1 MATLSFAL
9 AMCLM
14 PLIISDASQG
24 CGTRHNSRRHAAACH
39 KKRSSSPLP
48 SRTHPSPASQA
59 PSSPLDE
66 GGFLADD
73 SAPSAADRIL
83 SGLPPMAF
91 DFNKISPTLRLPSCK
106 VDPIYGDC
114 VPTNAFLLSNGAH
127 AEDISFGGR

>member
-1 MATLSFAL
+1 MVTLSIAL

-14 PLIISDASQG
+14 PLVISDAKQG
-24 CGTRHNSRRHAAACH
+24 CGKHHSRRHAACH
-39 KKRSSSPLP
+39 KKLSDSSPLP
-48 SRTHPSPASQA
+48 SQTPPSRAIQA
-59 PSSPLDE
+59 PSSPLGE

-91 DFNKISPTLRLPSCK
+91 DFNNIAPTLRLPSCK

-114 VPTNAFLLSNGAH
+114 VPTNAYLLSKEAH
-127 AEDISFGGR
+127 AEDVSFGGR